1 MLFIYLKLI
10 DISDDGFATLM
21 NEKGDTRDD
30 LRLPEG
36 ELGQKIKDEYG
47 REDNTVIVR
56 LNVFC

>member
-1 MLFIYLKLI
+1 LLFIYLKLI

-36 ELGQKIKDEYG
+36 ELGQKIKEEYG

-56 LNVFC
+56 LNIFC